1 MTKAT
6 WLDRLRYATDNV
18 FSKGT
23 PALIL
28 WLGIVSLVIIL
39 GASLFLQ
46 ATGMAQDLSFPQL
59 LWSNLM
65 HTMDAGTVA
74 GNSGSWAYLFTM
86 FGVTLGGIFVL
97 SLLIGILTTGIEGRL
112 ENLRKG
118 RSRVVESG
126 HTVILGWSD
135 QIIPIL
141 SELIVANANQH
152 NPCIVILG
160 PKDKI
165 EMEDEIRSKLGGSG
179 RTRIVCRNGDPIEM
193 SDLALASP
201 QTARSIIIL
210 APPGRDADADAEVI
224 KTLLAITNAPDRR
237 PDPYH
242 IVVEIQDPKN
252 YEVARMVGKDEV
264 EIVLIGDLIS
274 RIIAQ
279 TCRQSGLSIVYTELL
294 DFDGNEIYFKHE
306 PSLFGRTFSDA
317 LFAYET
323 STVIGIQRP
332 GRPAELN
339 PPMETLV
346 AAGDQLIVISQDDD
360 TIQLF
365 GRADFDIADD
375 AIHSALERVNRP
387 ERALILGW
395 NKSAP
400 AIINELD
407 RYVAPGSLVTVVA
420 DYADG
425 EAEIAASCTELQ
437 NQSVVYQVGD
447 TTDRRVLN
455 ELDVAGYD
463 HIITLSYSDK
473 MEPQQADAH
482 TLVTLLHLRDMAG
495 LLGMNFSIVSEMLD
509 NRNRNLAEVTQA
521 DDFIVSNRLISL
533 MLSQIS
539 ENKALNA
546 VFAEIFDADGSEIYL
561 RPAAH
566 YVRPDVAVN
575 FYTIVEAARRHN
587 ETAIGYRL
595 ISHSTNRAQQYGV
608 CINPNKAAPITLTEG
623 DMVIVLAAN

>member
-28 WLGIVSLVIIL
+28 WLGLISLLIIT
-39 GASLFLQ
+39 GASLFLWT
-46 ATGMAQDLSFPQL
+46 TGMAQGMSFSQL
-59 LWSNLM
+59 LWSNRM

-141 SELIVANANQH
+141 SELTIANVNQR

-160 PKDKI
+160 PKDKV
-165 EMEDEIRSKLGGSG
+165 EMEDEIRSKLGSSG

-193 SDLALASP
+193 SDLALTSL
-201 QTARSIIIL
+201 QTARAIIIL
-210 APPGRDADADAEVI
+210 APPGKDADAEVI

-252 YEVARMVGKDEV
+252 YEVAKMVGKDEV

-294 DFDGNEIYFKHE
+294 DFDGDEIYFKHE
-306 PSLFGRTFSDA
+306 PSMFGRTFGDA

-332 GRPAELN
+332 DRPAQLN
-339 PPMETLV
+339 PSMETIV
-346 AAGDQLIVISQDDD
+346 AVGDQLIVIAQDDD

-365 GRADFDIADD
+365 GRANFDIVDD
-375 AIHSALERVNRP
+375 AIRSAQERVSP
-387 ERALILGW
+387 AERALILGW

-407 RYVAPGSLVTVVA
+407 RYVAPGSQVTVVA

-425 EAEIAASCTELQ
+425 EAEIAASCTELK
-437 NQSVVYQVGD
+437 NQTVVYQVGD

-473 MEPQQADAH
+473 MEPQQADAQ
-482 TLVTLLHLRDMAG
+482 TLVTLLHLREMAS
-495 LLGMNFSIVSEMLD
+495 LLSMNFPIVSEMLD

-546 VFAEIFDADGSEIYL
+546 VFAELFDADGSEIYL
-561 RPAAH
+561 RPATH

-575 FYTIVEAARRHN
+575 FYTVVEAARRHN

-595 ISHSTNRAQQYGV
+595 GSHSTNRAQQYGV
-608 CINPNKAAPITLTEG
+608 RLNPNKATPVTFTEG

>member
-1 MTKAT
+1 MVKTT
-6 WLDRLRYATDNV
+6 WLDRLRYASDNV
-18 FSKGT
+18 FSKGAS
-23 PALIL
+23 ALII
-28 WLGIVSLVIIL
+28 WLGIISFLIIL
-39 GASLFLQ
+39 GASIFVQ
-46 ATGMAQDLSFPQL
+46 ATGMAQEMTFGQL

-74 GNSGSWAYLFTM
+74 GDTGSWAYLFTM

-97 SLLIGILTTGIEGRL
+97 SLLIGILTTGIEARL
-112 ENLRKG
+112 EDLRKG
-118 RSRVVESG
+118 RSRVIENG

-135 QIIPIL
+135 QIMPIL
-141 SELIVANANQH
+141 SELVLANANQR

-160 PKDKI
+160 NKDKV
-165 EMEDEIRSKLGGSG
+165 EMDDEIRSKLGPSG
-179 RTRIVCRNGDPIEM
+179 RTRIVCRSGDPIEM
-193 SDLALASP
+193 SDLALTSL

-210 APPGRDADADAEVI
+210 APDAEDADVEVI

-294 DFDGNEIYFKHE
+294 DFGGDEIYFKHE
-306 PSLFGRTFSDA
+306 PSLVGKPFADA

-332 GRPAELN
+332 GQPAELN
-339 PPMETLV
+339 PPMDTV
-346 AAGDQLIVISQDDD
+346 IGATDQLIVISEDDD

-365 GRADFDIADD
+365 GRADFDIAEET
-375 AIHSALERVNRP
+375 IQPVQGTVSQP

-407 RYVAPGSLVTVVA
+407 RYAAPGSQVMVVA

-425 EAEIAASCTELQ
+425 EAEIAAQCTALQ
-437 NQSVVYQVGD
+437 NQTVIYQVGD
-447 TTDRRVLN
+447 STDRRVLDA
-455 ELDVAGYD
+455 LDVADYD
-463 HIITLSYSDK
+463 HIITLSYSDQ
-473 MEPQQADAH
+473 MEPQKADAH
-482 TLVTLLHLRDMAG
+482 TLVTLLHLREMAG
-495 LLGMNFSIVSEMLD
+495 LLGKNFSIVSEMLD

-546 VFAEIFDADGSEIYL
+546 VFVDLFNADGSEIYL

-566 YVRPDVAVN
+566 YVQTGVQLN
-575 FYTIVEAARRHN
+575 FYTVLDAARRRN
-587 ETAIGYRL
+587 EVAIGYRL
-595 ISHSTNRAQQYGV
+595 VRYSTDRSQQYGV
-608 CINPNKAAPITLTEG
+608 RINPNKAHAVTFAAD
-623 DMVIVLAAN
+623 DMVIVLAAD